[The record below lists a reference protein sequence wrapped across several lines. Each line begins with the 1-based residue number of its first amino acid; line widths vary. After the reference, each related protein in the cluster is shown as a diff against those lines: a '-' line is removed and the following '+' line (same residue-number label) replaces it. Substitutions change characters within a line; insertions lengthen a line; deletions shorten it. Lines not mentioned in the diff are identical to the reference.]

1 MQTSTETSPFL
12 TYRAAHIVEERMK
25 QMEDAIHKRD
35 FQLYGELTMR
45 DSNSF
50 HSTCLDTYPPIFY
63 LNDTS
68 KTIINLITYVNK
80 HYGKIKIAYTFDAGP
95 NAVLYALK
103 EDTPLLL
110 HLITR
115 YFPPSSDLA
124 HFVEG
129 SGPKECGVESIESLG
144 AQLKAKDASVEALL
158 QELDAKFTPQPASIQ
173 RVIHTTVGKGPHVV
187 TDDALC
193 LIDTATGLPKA

>member
-1 MQTSTETSPFL
+1 
-12 TYRAAHIVEERMK
+12 
-25 QMEDAIHKRD
+25 
-35 FQLYGELTMR
+35 
-45 DSNSF
+45 
-50 HSTCLDTYPPIFY
+50 
-63 LNDTS
+63 
-68 KTIINLITYVNK
+68 
-80 HYGKIKIAYTFDAGP
+80 
-95 NAVLYALK
+95 VLYALK

-124 HFVEG
+124 QYRRLPRSSHPRARSLTHACRVVRVVCVVPCVRVRVVRVRSFVEG

-173 RVIHTTVGKGPHVV
+173 RVIHTTVRHVVCRACVCHVVCRACRVTHKTIVGEQVGKGPHVV